1 MTTTPSGRTTSTR
14 RTEAKATATA
24 RAKARRAGR
33 AAVAVLLVL
42 VALPGCGGGD
52 DDPPSRRERVFV
64 VGPELENE
72 LGNIQDAFAPFE
84 ADTGIEVVVTGSSS
98 FEERIGTQ
106 IVDGHPPDIGLFPQP
121 GLLRD
126 QAGDV
131 VAVPDELADR
141 MQQDFDHEERLE
153 LVTLDDDLL
162 GVPVSADLKSLVW
175 YSPEAFALGGYEEP
189 TTLDDFEAMAE
200 NMADLGRTP
209 FCLGLESGVAT
220 GWPLTDWI
228 EDYLL
233 RIEGPEVY
241 DQWWN
246 HEIPF
251 DDPRVVAVA
260 ERVVEL
266 LGRDDAYVLDGL
278 PESAE
283 RATSEAGRPILTG
296 ECMMYRMANNQ
307 GRDWPPGTDV
317 GPDGD
322 VNAFYL
328 PGVTPE
334 ELPALTAGIYAAAF
348 SDRRAV
354 MATLEY
360 IASPEFGRERATN
373 DMGGFLSPHRDVDP
387 ELYESPVDRYAAE
400 VLADAAPVRFD
411 ATDLMP
417 GPVGSDAVWD
427 AMVDIVQGDI
437 TVADAFAEIERNW
450 PPPAEE

>member
-1 MTTTPSGRTTSTR
+1 
-14 RTEAKATATA
+14 
-24 RAKARRAGR
+24 
-33 AAVAVLLVL
+33 VLVL
-42 VALPGCGGGD
+42 AALPGCSGGD
-52 DDPPSRRERVFV
+52 GGPPTQSERVLV

-98 FEERIGTQ
+98 FEDRIGPQ
-106 IVDGHPPDIGLFPQP
+106 ITEGHPPDIALFPQP
-121 GLLRD
+121 GLLLD
-126 QAGDV
+126 HAEHV
-131 VAVPDELADR
+131 VPVPDELADR
-141 MQQDFDHEERLE
+141 MRQDFDEERLE
-153 LVTLDDDLL
+153 RVTIDDDLL
-162 GVPVSADLKSLVW
+162 GVPASADLKSLVW
-175 YSPEAFALGGYEEP
+175 YSPEAFAVGGYEPP
-189 TTLDDFEAMAE
+189 TTLDDFEDMAD
-200 NMADLGRTP
+200 NMAALGRTP

-241 DQWWN
+241 DQWWR

-260 ERVVEL
+260 ERVVNL
-266 LGRDDAYVLDGL
+266 LEQDGYVLDALAG
-278 PESAE
+278 SAE
-283 RATSEAGRPILTG
+283 RATSEAGRPVLDG
-296 ECMMYRMANNQ
+296 DCMMYRMANFQ

-322 VNAFYL
+322 VDAFYL
-328 PGVTPE
+328 PGVSPGQR
-334 ELPALTAGIYAAAF
+334 PALTAGIYAAAF

-360 IASPEFGRERATN
+360 IASDEFGRERATN
-373 DMGGFLSPHRDVDP
+373 GAGGFLSPHRDVDP
-387 ELYESPVDRYAAE
+387 DLYGSPIERYAAE
-400 VLADAAPVRFD
+400 VLAEADPVSFD

-427 AMVDIVQGDI
+427 AMVDIAQGDVS
-437 TVADAFAEIERNW
+437 VADAFAEIERRW
-450 PPPAEE
+450 PATTESPGPTLPDGSPA